1 VLGIKKG
8 FFLIPIL
15 IIFSLTPSIFAEKI
29 INENPSLILKTDKS
43 TYQIGESLI
52 ISGIV
57 EEKKMPVAAL
67 RLFNPQGGIL
77 LANNLELEDDNTF
90 SKTVLLEPS
99 LYDTSGSYTI
109 QLDYG
114 KLKAETIFD
123 IIYDDEISEDSILD
137 EFEEIIFP
145 EVIVMTDKSYY
156 QDGDTITIVG
166 FVSKL
171 SEPSVLV
178 VIYDPFG
185 FPSGFYFGEID
196 SNYEFTVNFLVKSGV
211 NFRTQGEYSIIARY
225 GDSEDRI
232 TFEFIE
238 KFEETIPEPV
248 IESTKHVDEIADN
261 QEIKEVTVK
270 NEIIQNNDQ
279 SSTVH
284 QKIKKDDNNLIN
296 DEKIVKK
303 DNLKKYIIQDSSS
316 KKSTNLSVE
325 DFELGKILNQIHLN
339 CDQSEFMDIISYYDS
354 MGPALIRLCK
364 YNDAITYY
372 DQTLIENPTNV
383 DALNNKGSALA
394 RMGLFEEAITFY
406 NSAIDVD
413 SNNIESLN
421 NKANALA
428 NLDDYEQAIS
438 LYNKALL
445 LAPTNMIILENLEI
459 AQEKIPVSQD
469 QNEKI
474 TLNYVVGNQENMPT
488 EKPKTEKNEDI
499 LKQISNVF
507 SSIGNALFRI
517 LS

>member
-1 VLGIKKG
+1 
-8 FFLIPIL
+8 
-15 IIFSLTPSIFAEKI
+15 
-29 INENPSLILKTDKS
+29 
-43 TYQIGESLI
+43 
-52 ISGIV
+52 
-57 EEKKMPVAAL
+57 M
-67 RLFNPQGGIL
+67 
-77 LANNLELEDDNTF
+77 
-90 SKTVLLEPS
+90 
-99 LYDTSGSYTI
+99 
-109 QLDYG
+109 
-114 KLKAETIFD
+114 
-123 IIYDDEISEDSILD
+123 
-137 EFEEIIFP
+137 
-145 EVIVMTDKSYY
+145 
-156 QDGDTITIVG
+156 
-166 FVSKL
+166 
-171 SEPSVLV
+171 
-178 VIYDPFG
+178 
-185 FPSGFYFGEID
+185 
-196 SNYEFTVNFLVKSGV
+196 
-211 NFRTQGEYSIIARY
+211 
-225 GDSEDRI
+225 
-232 TFEFIE
+232 
-238 KFEETIPEPV
+238 
-248 IESTKHVDEIADN
+248 
-261 QEIKEVTVK
+261 
-270 NEIIQNNDQ
+270 
-279 SSTVH
+279 
-284 QKIKKDDNNLIN
+284 
-296 DEKIVKK
+296 
-303 DNLKKYIIQDSSS
+303 QDSSS

-445 LAPTNMIILENLEI
+445 LAPTNMIILENLET
-459 AQEKIPVSQD
+459 AQEKIPVSQE